1 MDAEFMMSLIDAYSD
16 SLAEEIRHCSE
27 YLEIAI
33 QTEGRMMDADN
44 RIIPYVDDD
53 QGEGVKDPLT
63 MDDLLDL
70 EFNPDA
76 IEGKQELFK
85 HLVKKE
91 FKKNQPETR
100 WLPCSKGPGR
110 GRDRR

>member
-1 MDAEFMMSLIDAYSD
+1 
-16 SLAEEIRHCSE
+16 
-27 YLEIAI
+27 
-33 QTEGRMMDADN
+33 MDADS

-63 MDDLLDL
+63 LDDLLDV
-70 EFNPDA
+70 EFDPDA
-76 IEGKQELFK
+76 MEGRQELFK

-91 FKKNQPETR
+91 FKGKPKSQ
-100 WLPCSKGPGR
+100 WDLPSPKGPMR